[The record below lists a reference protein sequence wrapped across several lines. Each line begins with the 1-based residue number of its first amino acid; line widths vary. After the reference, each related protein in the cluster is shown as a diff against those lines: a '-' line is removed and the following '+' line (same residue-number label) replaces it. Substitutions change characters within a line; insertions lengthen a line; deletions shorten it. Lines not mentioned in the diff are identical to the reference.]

1 METNYTGDTGH
12 MPARSANRRAA
23 VARPRLDGRS
33 VEARRAKHWRAVFTA
48 AVRGAAENNP
58 LIAAQVERAAVLCAL
73 AERAR
78 VAALASG
85 GDADAMR
92 DLMRAEKLVSSA
104 CESLGYFRF

>member
-1 METNYTGDTGH
+1 METDLPGD
-12 MPARSANRRAA
+12 MPAIPARSASRRAA
-23 VARPRLDGRS
+23 VVRPRLDGRS

-58 LIAAQVERAAVLCAL
+58 LIAAQVERAAVLCAV

-85 GDADAMR
+85 GDPDALR
-92 DLMRAEKLVSSA
+92 NLTRSEKLAS
-104 CESLGYFRF
+104 